1 MERHKDSTIVIVIVI
16 CEMKIVQVHMSSN
29 VGGCCRRKLENSAC
43 LHVCACAVIPCE
55 GFVTGEGVQA
65 VYMQSSHVRGRGR

>member
-1 MERHKDSTIVIVIVI
+1 MERHKDSTIVIVI

-29 VGGCCRRKLENSAC
+29 VGGCCRRKLENSPC
-43 LHVCACAVIPCE
+43 LHVCAVIPCE